1 MYVENDIIN
10 CMNYIDLCLEEINQ
24 RRETQRQIQRRA
36 EKERH
41 ENRIK
46 RRNRTFFTNTDNDL
60 IPRYLTAAKFSGI
73 ELKIYN
79 DAYNILYDLVE
90 GLSALHWKKCK
101 PTKRQ
106 RRLFQ
111 LYLDS
116 FRCLHEDEIAKNQDQ
131 MNILKFYNY
140 DLLGW
145 YR

>member
-1 MYVENDIIN
+1 MYGE
-10 CMNYIDLCLEEINQ
+10 NYICMDKRLEEIINQ
-24 RRETQRQIQRRA
+24 KRETQRQIRRRA
-36 EKERH
+36 IKERH

-79 DAYNILYDLVE
+79 DAYNILYDLME

-116 FRCLHEDEIAKNQDQ
+116 FRCLHEDEIAKKSRSNEYFKIGSSYD
-131 MNILKFYNY
+131 Y